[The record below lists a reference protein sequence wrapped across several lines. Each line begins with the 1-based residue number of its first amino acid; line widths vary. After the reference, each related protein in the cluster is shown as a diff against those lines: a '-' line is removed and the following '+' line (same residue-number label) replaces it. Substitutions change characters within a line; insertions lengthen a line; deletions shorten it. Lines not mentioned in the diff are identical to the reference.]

1 MVIRASPA
9 SPSNALLPA
18 KPRNCLPAV
27 FSFLSAL
34 NPALHGSAP
43 SLSATTAASF
53 SPAQISSAMA
63 NGLKHGRF
71 RAIPPCLKPASPEF
85 LLLATCAMAPS
96 NASPR
101 AWAKAPSSSNSCTN
115 IWPKFNDAR
124 RQKSS
129 SRMTELLSTP
139 PEQLVE
145 QLRKVAVFSDLP
157 QDDLLW
163 FVSKCQELRLAAG
176 DIVMREGDKAEF
188 MIVMLEGE
196 IRARAEHGPADG
208 PVFTMSGGEVSGM
221 LPFSRLKVISV
232 TGRAVVPS
240 HYLAFHVSY
249 FEEMFH
255 RLPELVR
262 RLVGLLA
269 DRVRN
274 VTRQEQQHEK
284 LAALGKLSAGLAHE
298 LNNPSAATRRSAAA
312 LRECLAR
319 LRGAARSTS
328 IGPQDCVLLAQ
339 REEEIRASLKPAQ
352 FKDELARADRQDAI
366 QSWLESRN
374 VADAWKL
381 APSLAEVNLTDA
393 HLESFAEAAGD
404 SLGPELTRFAT
415 LLEMDRIAEELD
427 HSSARISDLI
437 KAVKEYSYM
446 DQSPVQEVDVE
457 HSLETTLTIMNHKLK
472 RGITVAREYA
482 PNLPKV
488 MANGSELNQV
498 WTNLIDNAAD
508 AMKGTGT
515 LTIRTARE
523 NDFVLVEIA
532 DNGPGIPAEV
542 KSRIFDPFFTTKGV
556 GEGTGL
562 GLDIV
567 NRIVKSARGQ
577 VNVISSPGD
586 TRFQIRIP
594 IQAAM

>member
-1 MVIRASPA
+1 
-9 SPSNALLPA
+9 
-18 KPRNCLPAV
+18 
-27 FSFLSAL
+27 
-34 NPALHGSAP
+34 
-43 SLSATTAASF
+43 
-53 SPAQISSAMA
+53 
-63 NGLKHGRF
+63 
-71 RAIPPCLKPASPEF
+71 
-85 LLLATCAMAPS
+85 
-96 NASPR
+96 
-101 AWAKAPSSSNSCTN
+101 
-115 IWPKFNDAR
+115 
-124 RQKSS
+124 
-129 SRMTELLSTP
+129 MTELLTTP

-145 QLRKVAVFSDLP
+145 QLRKIAVFSDLS
-157 QDDLLW
+157 QEDLLW
-163 FVSKCQELRLAAG
+163 FVSRCQELRISTG
-176 DIVMREGDKAEF
+176 DIMMCEGDKPEF

-196 IRARAEHGPADG
+196 IRARAERGPANG

-240 HYLAFHVSY
+240 HYLAFHVSH

-328 IGPQDCVLLAQ
+328 IGPEDCALLAQ
-339 REEEIRASLKPAQ
+339 REEEIRASLKPSQ

-374 VADAWKL
+374 IAEAWKL
-381 APSLAEVNLTDA
+381 APSLAEANLTDA

-446 DQSPVQEVDVE
+446 DQSPVQEVDIE

-472 RGITVAREYA
+472 RGIRVAREYA

-508 AMKGTGT
+508 AMKGAGT